1 MNTVAVPRIIGEYIN
16 VYKPKA
22 DYYHGPST
30 DTLIDGKLYAEWLP
44 NDHSIIRGKDGL
56 WHIIGE
62 TGPVTGVLHEGE
74 YHCFHVRT
82 SGQSLEKALEEQT
95 WVEEPKS
102 LCPNDRPD
110 EGNRFYAPCVIEKG
124 DLYYMMYGPQD
135 IRYAISPNLYDWTPR
150 GTLFVTR
157 DFEGDPM
164 IIKIG
169 GQYYM
174 YMLHHPAGL
183 SCRTSPDLMK
193 WSEPVI
199 VYEHSSRQV
208 NCESPFM
215 VCKDDLF
222 YLFWCQWDWDN
233 SHGPFDHRTRV
244 FCSDDPLDFAP
255 SKQIAMLNAH
265 APEVVQD
272 QDGKWFISSAEWPSR
287 GISLARLEWI

>member
-1 MNTVAVPRIIGEYIN
+1 MNAVAVPRIIGEYIN

-30 DTLIDGKLYAEWLP
+30 DTLIDGKWYDEWIA
-44 NDHSIIRGKDGL
+44 NDHTIVKGRDDL
-56 WHIIGE
+56 WHAFGI
-62 TGPVTGVLHEGE
+62 TGPYTDMLHEGE
-74 YHCFHVRT
+74 YQSFHIKSPGQRT
-82 SGQSLEKALEEQT
+82 ERIMEEQA
-95 WVEEPKS
+95 WIEEPKV
-102 LCPNDRPD
+102 LRPYERPNENSRL
-110 EGNRFYAPCVIEKG
+110 YAPCIVEK
-124 DLYYMMYGPQD
+124 DSLYYMIYGPQD
-135 IRYAISPNLYDWTPR
+135 IRYAVSPDLYDWTPR

-157 DFEGDPM
+157 NFEGDPV

-169 GQYYM
+169 DQYYM

-183 SCRTSPDLMK
+183 SCRTSPDLTQ
-193 WSEPVI
+193 WSEPTI

-244 FCSDDPLDFAP
+244 FCSDDPMDFDP
-255 SKQIAMLNAH
+255 GKQIAMLNAH

-272 QDGKWFISSAEWPSR
+272 QNRKWFISSAEWPCR